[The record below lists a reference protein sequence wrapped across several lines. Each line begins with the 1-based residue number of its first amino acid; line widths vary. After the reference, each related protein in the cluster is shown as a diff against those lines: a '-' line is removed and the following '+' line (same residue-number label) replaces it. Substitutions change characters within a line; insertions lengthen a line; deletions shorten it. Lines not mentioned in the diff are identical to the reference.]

1 MFGRETHVRWGEM
14 LFQHALAQLSDE
26 ELRRLIRT
34 RPDAFFPTPPSAAS
48 LATRLALPGSVAIAL
63 RDLNA
68 ADLRA
73 LEALGDR
80 GAELDA
86 VDATALGALRRLRD
100 RALIYGPD
108 DAVRIAPGAL
118 SGLPPGWR
126 VTDTAPDN
134 VAELVATLPA
144 RERRVLDTLAA
155 AGGVGTTKAA
165 APDANPDSPVA
176 RLIAAGLLVRAD
188 AATVRLPRPV
198 RDVLRG
204 QAPREFPLTEPAAP
218 DIAQA
223 TVDQAATGQGL
234 EAVRQLRQLLTLLL
248 AAPVALNKDGTVGV
262 RALTAMTKELGFDPR
277 FLITVGESGGLIGRG
292 HAEIDGADTDIL
304 AATHDALTWIDA
316 TLATQWAILL
326 TAWVASPWRP
336 DTEYK
341 LLSADMHAPEVR
353 HARATILRSGGD
365 RERLLFHAPIAAS
378 GMRDS
383 LIDAVVREAEAVGA
397 LAAGGVSTPLAA
409 LLSGEDVAAGAAELV
424 PAEVS
429 QVVAQADMTILAPGP
444 LAPEAARVIERFA
457 ELESPGLASVW
468 RVTEASLR
476 RALDS
481 GMTSEQLRT
490 WLDEHTLGD
499 VPQGLQFLITDV
511 ARTHGSIRAGAA
523 LSYLRSD
530 DPALIATATDR
541 VTGLRVLAPTVA
553 ISDLPLPRL
562 MQQLRDAGLQPTAE
576 SADGAEL
583 NLAPEPVLV
592 PATPSSLPR
601 ERAVEDAQ
609 AEQIIAALRADG
621 AGDVCAASGDSGD
634 TLETLRAAARG
645 RRHVTLG
652 YVDNNG
658 RGKTLTVLPLSVSAG
673 QVDVLDEASDRVV
686 RIALPRIT
694 RVVLA

>member
-1 MFGRETHVRWGEM
+1 MFGAETHVRWGEM
-14 LFQHALAQLSDE
+14 LFQHALAQLSDG
-26 ELRRLIRT
+26 ELRQLIRT

-63 RDLNA
+63 RDLNV
-68 ADLRA
+68 ADLRT

-80 GAELDA
+80 GAELEA
-86 VDATALGALRRLRD
+86 VDATGLGALRRLRD
-100 RALIYGPD
+100 RALVYGPD
-108 DAVRIAPGAL
+108 NAVRVAPGAL

-134 VAELVATLPA
+134 IAELVAALPA
-144 RERRVLDTLAA
+144 RERRVLETLTA

-198 RDVLRG
+198 HDVVRG
-204 QAPREFPLTEPAAP
+204 QAPRKFPLTEPTLP
-218 DIAQA
+218 VISQD

-234 EAVRQLRQLLTLLL
+234 EAVRQLRQLLTSLL
-248 AAPVALNKDGTVGV
+248 AIPVALNKDGTVGV

-304 AATHDALTWIDA
+304 AATRDGLTWIDA
-316 TLATQWAILL
+316 TLANQWAILL
-326 TAWVASPWRP
+326 TAWAASPWRP
-336 DTEYK
+336 DTEHK
-341 LLSADMHAPEVR
+341 LLSADMHAPDVR
-353 HARATILRSGGD
+353 HARATILRAGGD
-365 RERLLFHAPIAAS
+365 RAQLLFHAPIAAS

-409 LLSGEDVAAGAAELV
+409 LLDGGDVAAAAAELV

-429 QVVAQADMTILAPGP
+429 QVIAQADMTILAPGP
-444 LAPEAARVIERFA
+444 LAPDAARVIERFA

-468 RVTEASLR
+468 RVTETSLR

-481 GMTSEQLRT
+481 GMTSELLRT
-490 WLDEHTLGD
+490 WLDGHTLGD

-530 DPALIATATDR
+530 DPALVATAAER
-541 VTGLRVLAPTVA
+541 IVGLRVLAPTVA
-553 ISDLPLPRL
+553 VSDLPLPRL

-576 SADGAEL
+576 SADGVEL

-609 AEQIIAALRADG
+609 AQRIIAALRAETSEAG
-621 AGDVCAASGDSGD
+621 AAPSDSGD

-645 RRHVTLG
+645 RRHITLG
-652 YVDNNG
+652 YVDKNG
-658 RGKTLTVLPLSVSAG
+658 RGTTMTVLPLSVGAG